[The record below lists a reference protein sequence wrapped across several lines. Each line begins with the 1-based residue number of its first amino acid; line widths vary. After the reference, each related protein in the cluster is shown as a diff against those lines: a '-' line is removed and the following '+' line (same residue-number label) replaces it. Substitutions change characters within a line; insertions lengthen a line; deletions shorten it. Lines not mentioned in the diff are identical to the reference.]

1 MRLKSIEITGFKSFP
16 DKIELEFPKGITCV
30 VGPNGSGKSNISDAI
45 RWVMGEQSVKMLRGG
60 KMEDVIFSGTQK
72 RKPLGFCE
80 VGILVDNADK
90 TLPIDFDEILV
101 TRRLF
106 RSGESEYYINKS
118 GCRLKDIQELFMDT
132 GLGKDGYSLVGQGR
146 IDGIINGKPS
156 ERRTFFEEACGI
168 SKYRHRKD
176 EAERK
181 LAQLDPALVVWQC
194 DAPGLPALRQCVR
207 LAESSEAVF
216 LLLVRPGTYAT
227 VWQFVQAAG
236 ICVMSWPAP
245 QEVFRQTLRNLL
257 LLKKSLR
264 AMQEKTDQL
273 QSQLQDMKRIQKAK
287 SLLMNQLG
295 MSEAD
300 AHRWIEK
307 AAMDRCVKK
316 REIAETIIRMYAL

>member
-1 MRLKSIEITGFKSFP
+1 MQEPRKSTLLF
-16 DKIELEFPKGITCV
+16 V
-30 VGPNGSGKSNISDAI
+30 QDAAAEPAAL
-45 RWVMGEQSVKMLRGG
+45 GAFAAEQPAL
-60 KMEDVIFSGTQK
+60 
-72 RKPLGFCE
+72 
-80 VGILVDNADK
+80 A
-90 TLPIDFDEILV
+90 LV
-101 TRRLF
+101 TA
-106 RSGESEYYINKS
+106 
-118 GCRLKDIQELFMDT
+118 D
-132 GLGKDGYSLVGQGR
+132 GL
-146 IDGIINGKPS
+146 
-156 ERRTFFEEACGI
+156 
-168 SKYRHRKD
+168 D

-207 LAESSEAVF
+207 LAEGSEAVF
-216 LLLVRPGTYAT
+216 LLLVRLGTYEA

>member
-1 MRLKSIEITGFKSFP
+1 MQEPRKSTLLF
-16 DKIELEFPKGITCV
+16 V
-30 VGPNGSGKSNISDAI
+30 QDAAAEPAAL
-45 RWVMGEQSVKMLRGG
+45 GAFAAEQPAL
-60 KMEDVIFSGTQK
+60 
-72 RKPLGFCE
+72 
-80 VGILVDNADK
+80 A
-90 TLPIDFDEILV
+90 LV
-101 TRRLF
+101 TA
-106 RSGESEYYINKS
+106 
-118 GCRLKDIQELFMDT
+118 D
-132 GLGKDGYSLVGQGR
+132 GL
-146 IDGIINGKPS
+146 
-156 ERRTFFEEACGI
+156 
-168 SKYRHRKD
+168 D

-181 LAQLDPALVVWQC
+181 LAQLDPALVVW
-194 DAPGLPALRQCVR
+194 

-216 LLLVRPGTYAT
+216 LLLVRPGTYEA

>member
-1 MRLKSIEITGFKSFP
+1 MQEPRKSTLLF
-16 DKIELEFPKGITCV
+16 V
-30 VGPNGSGKSNISDAI
+30 QDAAAEPAAL
-45 RWVMGEQSVKMLRGG
+45 GAFAAEQPAL
-60 KMEDVIFSGTQK
+60 
-72 RKPLGFCE
+72 
-80 VGILVDNADK
+80 A
-90 TLPIDFDEILV
+90 LV
-101 TRRLF
+101 TA
-106 RSGESEYYINKS
+106 
-118 GCRLKDIQELFMDT
+118 D
-132 GLGKDGYSLVGQGR
+132 GL
-146 IDGIINGKPS
+146 
-156 ERRTFFEEACGI
+156 
-168 SKYRHRKD
+168 D

-207 LAESSEAVF
+207 LAEGSEAVF
-216 LLLVRPGTYAT
+216 LLLVRPGTYAA

>member
-1 MRLKSIEITGFKSFP
+1 MQEPRKSTLLF
-16 DKIELEFPKGITCV
+16 V
-30 VGPNGSGKSNISDAI
+30 QDAAAEPAAL
-45 RWVMGEQSVKMLRGG
+45 GAFAAEQPAL
-60 KMEDVIFSGTQK
+60 
-72 RKPLGFCE
+72 
-80 VGILVDNADK
+80 A
-90 TLPIDFDEILV
+90 LV
-101 TRRLF
+101 TA
-106 RSGESEYYINKS
+106 
-118 GCRLKDIQELFMDT
+118 D
-132 GLGKDGYSLVGQGR
+132 GL
-146 IDGIINGKPS
+146 
-156 ERRTFFEEACGI
+156 
-168 SKYRHRKD
+168 D

-207 LAESSEAVF
+207 LAESSEAV
-216 LLLVRPGTYAT
+216 LLVLVRPGTYEA
-227 VWQFVQAAG
+227 VWRFVQAAG

>member
-1 MRLKSIEITGFKSFP
+1 MQEPRKSTLLF
-16 DKIELEFPKGITCV
+16 V
-30 VGPNGSGKSNISDAI
+30 QDAA
-45 RWVMGEQSVKMLRGG
+45 VEPAALGAFAAEQPAL
-60 KMEDVIFSGTQK
+60 
-72 RKPLGFCE
+72 
-80 VGILVDNADK
+80 A
-90 TLPIDFDEILV
+90 LV
-101 TRRLF
+101 TA
-106 RSGESEYYINKS
+106 
-118 GCRLKDIQELFMDT
+118 D
-132 GLGKDGYSLVGQGR
+132 GL
-146 IDGIINGKPS
+146 
-156 ERRTFFEEACGI
+156 
-168 SKYRHRKD
+168 D

-207 LAESSEAVF
+207 LAEGSEAVF
-216 LLLVRPGTYAT
+216 LLLVRPGTYEA
-227 VWQFVQAAG
+227 VWRFVQAAG

-273 QSQLQDMKRIQKAK
+273 QAQLQDMKRIQKAK

>member
-1 MRLKSIEITGFKSFP
+1 MQEPRKSTLLF
-16 DKIELEFPKGITCV
+16 V
-30 VGPNGSGKSNISDAI
+30 QDAAAEPAAL
-45 RWVMGEQSVKMLRGG
+45 GAFAAEQPAL
-60 KMEDVIFSGTQK
+60 
-72 RKPLGFCE
+72 
-80 VGILVDNADK
+80 A
-90 TLPIDFDEILV
+90 LV
-101 TRRLF
+101 TA
-106 RSGESEYYINKS
+106 
-118 GCRLKDIQELFMDT
+118 D
-132 GLGKDGYSLVGQGR
+132 GL
-146 IDGIINGKPS
+146 
-156 ERRTFFEEACGI
+156 
-168 SKYRHRKD
+168 D

-207 LAESSEAVF
+207 LAEGSEAVF
-216 LLLVRPGTYAT
+216 LLLVRPGTYEA

-316 REIAETIIRMYAL
+316 HEIAETIIRMYAL

>member
-1 MRLKSIEITGFKSFP
+1 MQEPRKSMLLF
-16 DKIELEFPKGITCV
+16 V
-30 VGPNGSGKSNISDAI
+30 QDAAAEPAAL
-45 RWVMGEQSVKMLRGG
+45 GAFAAEQPAL
-60 KMEDVIFSGTQK
+60 
-72 RKPLGFCE
+72 
-80 VGILVDNADK
+80 A
-90 TLPIDFDEILV
+90 LV
-101 TRRLF
+101 TA
-106 RSGESEYYINKS
+106 
-118 GCRLKDIQELFMDT
+118 D
-132 GLGKDGYSLVGQGR
+132 GL
-146 IDGIINGKPS
+146 
-156 ERRTFFEEACGI
+156 
-168 SKYRHRKD
+168 D

-194 DAPGLPALRQCVR
+194 DAPGLPALRQCAR

-216 LLLVRPGTYAT
+216 LLLVRPGTYEA

>member
-1 MRLKSIEITGFKSFP
+1 MQEPRKSTLLF
-16 DKIELEFPKGITCV
+16 V
-30 VGPNGSGKSNISDAI
+30 QDAAAEPAAL
-45 RWVMGEQSVKMLRGG
+45 GTFAAEQPAL
-60 KMEDVIFSGTQK
+60 
-72 RKPLGFCE
+72 
-80 VGILVDNADK
+80 A
-90 TLPIDFDEILV
+90 LV
-101 TRRLF
+101 TA
-106 RSGESEYYINKS
+106 
-118 GCRLKDIQELFMDT
+118 D
-132 GLGKDGYSLVGQGR
+132 GL
-146 IDGIINGKPS
+146 
-156 ERRTFFEEACGI
+156 
-168 SKYRHRKD
+168 D

-207 LAESSEAVF
+207 LAEGSEAVF
-216 LLLVRPGTYAT
+216 LLLVRPGTYEA

>member
-1 MRLKSIEITGFKSFP
+1 MQEPRKSTLLF
-16 DKIELEFPKGITCV
+16 V
-30 VGPNGSGKSNISDAI
+30 QDAAAEPAALSAFAA
-45 RWVMGEQSVKMLRGG
+45 EQPAL
-60 KMEDVIFSGTQK
+60 
-72 RKPLGFCE
+72 
-80 VGILVDNADK
+80 A
-90 TLPIDFDEILV
+90 LV
-101 TRRLF
+101 TA
-106 RSGESEYYINKS
+106 
-118 GCRLKDIQELFMDT
+118 D
-132 GLGKDGYSLVGQGR
+132 GL
-146 IDGIINGKPS
+146 
-156 ERRTFFEEACGI
+156 
-168 SKYRHRKD
+168 D

-207 LAESSEAVF
+207 LAEGSEAVF
-216 LLLVRPGTYAT
+216 LLLVRPGTYEA
-227 VWQFVQAAG
+227 VWRFVQAAG

>member
-1 MRLKSIEITGFKSFP
+1 MVP
-16 DKIELEFPKGITCV
+16 
-30 VGPNGSGKSNISDAI
+30 VGTLVSKRP
-45 RWVMGEQSVKMLRGG
+45 
-60 KMEDVIFSGTQK
+60 FS
-72 RKPLGFCE
+72 
-80 VGILVDNADK
+80 
-90 TLPIDFDEILV
+90 
-101 TRRLF
+101 
-106 RSGESEYYINKS
+106 S
-118 GCRLKDIQELFMDT
+118 
-132 GLGKDGYSLVGQGR
+132 
-146 IDGIINGKPS
+146 
-156 ERRTFFEEACGI
+156 
-168 SKYRHRKD
+168 
-176 EAERK
+176 
-181 LAQLDPALVVWQC
+181 
-194 DAPGLPALRQCVR
+194 PGLPALRQCVR
-207 LAESSEAVF
+207 LAEGSEAVF
-216 LLLVRPGTYAT
+216 LLLVRPGTYEAA
-227 VWQFVQAAG
+227 WRFVQAAG

>member
-1 MRLKSIEITGFKSFP
+1 MQEPRKSTLLF
-16 DKIELEFPKGITCV
+16 V
-30 VGPNGSGKSNISDAI
+30 QDAAAEPAAL
-45 RWVMGEQSVKMLRGG
+45 GAFAAEQPAL
-60 KMEDVIFSGTQK
+60 
-72 RKPLGFCE
+72 
-80 VGILVDNADK
+80 A
-90 TLPIDFDEILV
+90 LV
-101 TRRLF
+101 TA
-106 RSGESEYYINKS
+106 
-118 GCRLKDIQELFMDT
+118 D
-132 GLGKDGYSLVGQGR
+132 GL
-146 IDGIINGKPS
+146 
-156 ERRTFFEEACGI
+156 
-168 SKYRHRKD
+168 D

-207 LAESSEAVF
+207 LAESSEAVC
-216 LLLVRPGTYAT
+216 LLLVRPGTYEAA
-227 VWQFVQAAG
+227 WQFVQAAG

>member
-1 MRLKSIEITGFKSFP
+1 MQEPRKSTLLFVQGAATEPAALGAF
-16 DKIELEFPKGITCV
+16 
-30 VGPNGSGKSNISDAI
+30 AA
-45 RWVMGEQSVKMLRGG
+45 EQPAL
-60 KMEDVIFSGTQK
+60 
-72 RKPLGFCE
+72 
-80 VGILVDNADK
+80 A
-90 TLPIDFDEILV
+90 LV
-101 TRRLF
+101 TA
-106 RSGESEYYINKS
+106 E
-118 GCRLKDIQELFMDT
+118 
-132 GLGKDGYSLVGQGR
+132 GL
-146 IDGIINGKPS
+146 
-156 ERRTFFEEACGI
+156 
-168 SKYRHRKD
+168 D

-207 LAESSEAVF
+207 LAESREAVF
-216 LLLVRPGTYAT
+216 LLLVRPGTYEA
-227 VWQFVQAAG
+227 VWRFVQAAG
-236 ICVMSWPAP
+236 ICVMSWPMP

-257 LLKKSLR
+257 LFKKSLR

>member
-1 MRLKSIEITGFKSFP
+1 MQEPRKSTLLF
-16 DKIELEFPKGITCV
+16 V
-30 VGPNGSGKSNISDAI
+30 QDAAAEPAAL
-45 RWVMGEQSVKMLRGG
+45 GAFAAEQPAL
-60 KMEDVIFSGTQK
+60 
-72 RKPLGFCE
+72 
-80 VGILVDNADK
+80 A
-90 TLPIDFDEILV
+90 LV
-101 TRRLF
+101 TA
-106 RSGESEYYINKS
+106 
-118 GCRLKDIQELFMDT
+118 
-132 GLGKDGYSLVGQGR
+132 DGM
-146 IDGIINGKPS
+146 
-156 ERRTFFEEACGI
+156 
-168 SKYRHRKD
+168 D

-207 LAESSEAVF
+207 LAEGSEAVF
-216 LLLVRPGTYAT
+216 LLLVRPGTYEA
-227 VWQFVQAAG
+227 VWRFVQAAG

>member
-1 MRLKSIEITGFKSFP
+1 MQEPRKSTLLF
-16 DKIELEFPKGITCV
+16 V
-30 VGPNGSGKSNISDAI
+30 QDAAAEPAALGAF
-45 RWVMGEQSVKMLRGG
+45 VAEQPAL
-60 KMEDVIFSGTQK
+60 
-72 RKPLGFCE
+72 
-80 VGILVDNADK
+80 A
-90 TLPIDFDEILV
+90 LV
-101 TRRLF
+101 TA
-106 RSGESEYYINKS
+106 
-118 GCRLKDIQELFMDT
+118 D
-132 GLGKDGYSLVGQGR
+132 GL
-146 IDGIINGKPS
+146 
-156 ERRTFFEEACGI
+156 
-168 SKYRHRKD
+168 D

-207 LAESSEAVF
+207 LAEGSEAVF
-216 LLLVRPGTYAT
+216 LLLVRPGTYEA
-227 VWQFVQAAG
+227 VWRFVQAAG

-273 QSQLQDMKRIQKAK
+273 QWQLQDMKRIQKAK

>member
-1 MRLKSIEITGFKSFP
+1 MQEPRKSTLLFGQ
-16 DKIELEFPKGITCV
+16 
-30 VGPNGSGKSNISDAI
+30 DA
-45 RWVMGEQSVKMLRGG
+45 WAEPAALGAVAAEQPALA
-60 KMEDVIFSGTQK
+60 
-72 RKPLGFCE
+72 
-80 VGILVDNADK
+80 LVAAD
-90 TLPIDFDEILV
+90 
-101 TRRLF
+101 
-106 RSGESEYYINKS
+106 
-118 GCRLKDIQELFMDT
+118 
-132 GLGKDGYSLVGQGR
+132 GL
-146 IDGIINGKPS
+146 
-156 ERRTFFEEACGI
+156 
-168 SKYRHRKD
+168 D

-207 LAESSEAVF
+207 LAEGSEAVF
-216 LLLVRPGTYAT
+216 LLLVRPGTYEA
-227 VWQFVQAAG
+227 VWRFVQAAG

>member
-1 MRLKSIEITGFKSFP
+1 MQEPRKSTLLFVQGAAAEPAALGAFAA
-16 DKIELEFPKGITCV
+16 ELP
-30 VGPNGSGKSNISDAI
+30 A
-45 RWVMGEQSVKMLRGG
+45 L
-60 KMEDVIFSGTQK
+60 
-72 RKPLGFCE
+72 
-80 VGILVDNADK
+80 A
-90 TLPIDFDEILV
+90 LV
-101 TRRLF
+101 TA
-106 RSGESEYYINKS
+106 E
-118 GCRLKDIQELFMDT
+118 
-132 GLGKDGYSLVGQGR
+132 GL
-146 IDGIINGKPS
+146 
-156 ERRTFFEEACGI
+156 
-168 SKYRHRKD
+168 D
-176 EAERK
+176 EAEQK

-207 LAESSEAVF
+207 LAENSEAVF
-216 LLLVRPGTYAT
+216 LLLVRPGTYEA
-227 VWQFVQAAG
+227 VWRFVQAAG
-236 ICVMSWPAP
+236 ICVMSWPMP

-257 LLKKSLR
+257 LFKKSLR

>member
-1 MRLKSIEITGFKSFP
+1 MQEPRKSTLLF
-16 DKIELEFPKGITCV
+16 V
-30 VGPNGSGKSNISDAI
+30 QDAA
-45 RWVMGEQSVKMLRGG
+45 VEPAALGAFAAEQPAL
-60 KMEDVIFSGTQK
+60 
-72 RKPLGFCE
+72 
-80 VGILVDNADK
+80 A
-90 TLPIDFDEILV
+90 LV
-101 TRRLF
+101 TA
-106 RSGESEYYINKS
+106 
-118 GCRLKDIQELFMDT
+118 D
-132 GLGKDGYSLVGQGR
+132 GL
-146 IDGIINGKPS
+146 
-156 ERRTFFEEACGI
+156 
-168 SKYRHRKD
+168 D

-207 LAESSEAVF
+207 LAEGSEAVF
-216 LLLVRPGTYAT
+216 LLLVRPGTYEA
-227 VWQFVQAAG
+227 VWRFVQAAG

>member
-1 MRLKSIEITGFKSFP
+1 MQEPRKSTLLF
-16 DKIELEFPKGITCV
+16 V
-30 VGPNGSGKSNISDAI
+30 QDAAAEPAAL
-45 RWVMGEQSVKMLRGG
+45 GAFAAEQPAL
-60 KMEDVIFSGTQK
+60 
-72 RKPLGFCE
+72 
-80 VGILVDNADK
+80 A
-90 TLPIDFDEILV
+90 LV
-101 TRRLF
+101 TA
-106 RSGESEYYINKS
+106 
-118 GCRLKDIQELFMDT
+118 D
-132 GLGKDGYSLVGQGR
+132 GL
-146 IDGIINGKPS
+146 
-156 ERRTFFEEACGI
+156 
-168 SKYRHRKD
+168 D

-194 DAPGLPALRQCVR
+194 DAPGLPALRQCIR
-207 LAESSEAVF
+207 LAEGSEAVF
-216 LLLVRPGTYAT
+216 LLLVRPGTYEA
-227 VWQFVQAAG
+227 VWRFVQAAG

>member
-1 MRLKSIEITGFKSFP
+1 MQEPRKSMLLF
-16 DKIELEFPKGITCV
+16 V
-30 VGPNGSGKSNISDAI
+30 QDAAAEPAAL
-45 RWVMGEQSVKMLRGG
+45 GAFAAEQPAL
-60 KMEDVIFSGTQK
+60 
-72 RKPLGFCE
+72 
-80 VGILVDNADK
+80 A
-90 TLPIDFDEILV
+90 LV
-101 TRRLF
+101 TA
-106 RSGESEYYINKS
+106 
-118 GCRLKDIQELFMDT
+118 D
-132 GLGKDGYSLVGQGR
+132 GL
-146 IDGIINGKPS
+146 
-156 ERRTFFEEACGI
+156 
-168 SKYRHRKD
+168 D

>member
-1 MRLKSIEITGFKSFP
+1 MQEPRKSTLLF
-16 DKIELEFPKGITCV
+16 V
-30 VGPNGSGKSNISDAI
+30 QDAAAEPAALGAF
-45 RWVMGEQSVKMLRGG
+45 VAEQPAL
-60 KMEDVIFSGTQK
+60 
-72 RKPLGFCE
+72 
-80 VGILVDNADK
+80 A
-90 TLPIDFDEILV
+90 LV
-101 TRRLF
+101 TA
-106 RSGESEYYINKS
+106 
-118 GCRLKDIQELFMDT
+118 D
-132 GLGKDGYSLVGQGR
+132 GL
-146 IDGIINGKPS
+146 
-156 ERRTFFEEACGI
+156 
-168 SKYRHRKD
+168 D

-207 LAESSEAVF
+207 LAEGSEAVF
-216 LLLVRPGTYAT
+216 LLLVRPGTYEA
-227 VWQFVQAAG
+227 VWRFVQAAG
-236 ICVMSWPAP
+236 TCVMSWPAP